1 MILPVLLAIYAPLIR
16 YRYCHLVVRVSVVA
30 IFEVLCPVA
39 YGDQGALRLPAAPHL
54 LGFGTLTVGGSGRH
68 LTPPSTTVI
77 TVSSLADRG
86 RGTLRE
92 CIEFDKPRTCIFTV
106 GGEIILK
113 TPLRIRHPYI
123 TIAGQSA
130 PSPGITISHSA
141 LQIKSHDILIQ
152 HISFRPGDCTYGT
165 KPVERDAI
173 SIGSDKG
180 SDVFNVVV
188 DHVSATWAIDE
199 NITIWYPTSHD
210 ITISNSLIAEG
221 LHKSL
226 HPKGPHSKGIMI
238 GPKSKN
244 ITIIRNLIALN
255 HERNPYIQGG
265 STTETINNVI
275 YGWGSAGPWC
285 LSNLSDTGFTT
296 SKTIASFRGNRYI
309 PGPKSH
315 IAFFLHTRH
324 LSQNSE
330 IFLQDN
336 TMAPITPSKRENR
349 RLKSRIPVVVPPSST
364 VPNAKILSSAVIER
378 HVLRNVGSRPWDR
391 SKHDTAIIK
400 KVRGRR
406 GALRNTSPKCRAHS
420 PSRREKS
427 DLPLKPSQHHIPTF
441 PVIEKGG
448 YTALERWLHAIN

>member
-1 MILPVLLAIYAPLIR
+1 MLRVLLAINTPLSR
-16 YRYCHLVVRVSVVA
+16 DRHCNLVVCVSVVA
-30 IFEVLCPVA
+30 IFALLCSAA
-39 YGDQGALRLPAAPHL
+39 YGDQRAHGLPAAPHL

-68 LTPPSTTVI
+68 ITPPSTTVI

-92 CIEFDKPRTCIFTV
+92 CIEFDQPRTCIFTV

-152 HISFRPGDCTYGT
+152 HISFRPGDCTHGT
-165 KPVERDAI
+165 KPMERDAI
-173 SIGSDKG
+173 SIGSEKG
-180 SDVFNVVV
+180 SDVFNVVI
-188 DHVSATWAIDE
+188 DHVSATWAVDE

-221 LHKSL
+221 LHESL

-244 ITIIRNLIALN
+244 ITLIRNLIALN

-285 LSNLSDTGFTT
+285 LSNLSDTGVNT

-309 PGPKSH
+309 PGPKSY

-330 IFLQDN
+330 IFLHDN
-336 TMAPITPSKRENR
+336 TMTYTTGLKQENR
-349 RLKSRIPVVVPPSST
+349 RLKSTSPMDVAPSST
-364 VPNAKILSSAVIER
+364 IPNAKILSSTVIER
-378 HVLRNVGSRPWDR
+378 HVLQNVGSRPWDR
-391 SKHDTAIIK
+391 SRHDTAIIK

-406 GALRNTSPKCRAHS
+406 GTLRNKSPRCQPHS
-420 PSRREKS
+420 PSIREKY
-427 DLPLKPSQHHIPTF
+427 DATLKPSQHHIATY
-441 PVIEKGG
+441 PVIEKEG
-448 YTALERWLHAIN
+448 YTALERWLHAIH